1 MTTTWRWRTWRD
13 PRFRGLYLLD
23 LAVALGL
30 STLAVLSILG
40 VTHGGVP
47 QGGALAATG
56 VLAMTLPVAWRRQAP
71 IAAAGALAAG
81 ALLNGMLFGHLVRC
95 GTALPAVF
103 LVAYAVGARSTRT
116 RAAVGLGLC
125 AVNVMAQAWW
135 DPQLGLT
142 TLVYLLP
149 ILGGFF
155 ALGILVRS
163 RTLAAQALQ
172 RQSSLLRARRDETAR
187 TSIAADQAQLADDLD
202 RGLRDHSTRSSRQPK
217 PVSRACRST
226 LKMPAPGC
234 HRSSERHARHS
245 GGCVSWW
252 VHSPSYHQPKL
263 NPPLPIFRHCWPA
276 LRRPT
281 RVWPSTVNP
290 GCCRRGSPCPDTESS
305 SISLP

>member
-202 RGLRDHSTRSSRQPK
+202 RGLRDHVDAILAAAETGLARLPFD
-217 PVSRACRST
+217 PEDARARLPSI
-226 LKMPAPGC
+226 
-234 HRSSERHARHS
+234 EREARET
-245 GGCVSWW
+245 
-252 VHSPSYHQPKL
+252 
-263 NPPLPIFRHCWPA
+263 
-276 LRRPT
+276 LRRM
-281 RVWPSTVNP
+281 RELV
-290 GCCRRGSPCPDTESS
+290 GALAE
-305 SISLP
+305 LPPNRS